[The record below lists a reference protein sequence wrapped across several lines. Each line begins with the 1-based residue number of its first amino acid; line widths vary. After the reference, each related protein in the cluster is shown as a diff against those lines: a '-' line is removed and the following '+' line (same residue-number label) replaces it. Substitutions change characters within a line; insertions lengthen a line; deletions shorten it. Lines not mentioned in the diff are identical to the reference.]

1 MIAIDTNVLVRIFVK
16 DKDSQSQ
23 ALLVQKL
30 LQEVQSVYIPKVVQ
44 IELVWVLQSA
54 YEYDKSSI
62 LKVLRLL
69 DTRPVFVLEY
79 AHEFSCALSLFEQS
93 NADFSDYLI
102 VANCQQQDFKLWTF
116 DRKLAKTDNVMR
128 LV

>member
-23 ALLVQKL
+23 ALLVQRL
-30 LQEVQSVYIPKVVQ
+30 LQGVQTVYIPKVVQ

-69 DTRPVFVLEY
+69 DARSVFVLED